1 MKFIAGLLAA
11 MAISTVGVWAQ
22 AQAPAVSRPSTEAVT
37 PPPQAQTDPTG
48 DVTVTGCIRAW
59 QPVNDPTKLPDN
71 ARPGVR
77 GIFLLTPLNSA
88 PNGLPTYVLTQ
99 TQMAN
104 FEQHLDDKVEV
115 TGFAQAAAAPPTRET
130 IGALTGRPEN
140 KPSADAMP
148 RLTIRSLKKV
158 SDSCP

>member
-1 MKFIAGLLAA
+1 MKFIAGLCAA
-11 MAISTVGVWAQ
+11 MAISTVGVWVQ
-22 AQAPAVSRPSTEAVT
+22 AQAPAVSRPSTDAVT
-37 PPPQAQTDPTG
+37 SQPQVRTSPTG
-48 DVTVTGCIRAW
+48 DVTVTGCVRAW
-59 QPVNDPTKLPDN
+59 QPASDPTALPDN

-99 TQMAN
+99 TQIAN

-115 TGFAQAAAAPPTRET
+115 VGFAQAAPAPPTRET

-140 KPSADAMP
+140 KLSADAMP
-148 RLTIRSLKKV
+148 RLTIRSLKKI

>member
-11 MAISTVGVWAQ
+11 MAISTVGAWAQ

-37 PPPQAQTDPTG
+37 SQPPAQTNPTG
-48 DVTVTGCIRAW
+48 AW
-59 QPVNDPTKLPDN
+59 QPAIDPTKLPDN

-99 TQMAN
+99 TQLAN

-115 TGFAQAAAAPPTRET
+115 VGFAQAAPAPPTRET

-140 KPSADAMP
+140 KLSADAMP
-148 RLTIRSLKKV
+148 RLTIRSLKKI